1 MGRALARGGAVGRVE
16 PLCRAPRD
24 GRPSPR
30 ALGRRGARVGSGAR
44 LQPLGARVAGASLR
58 GLTGA
63 LAPPPVGALPCRT
76 AVPVDAVARGGERSG
91 RGAAAPSSCPV
102 PLAGAA
108 PRSVLVL
115 S

>member
-63 LAPPPVGALPCRT
+63 LAPPPVGGLPCRT
-76 AVPVDAVARGGERSG
+76 AVPVDAVAPGGGGRGGG
-91 RGAAAPSSCPV
+91 GAVPSSW
-102 PLAGAA
+102 
-108 PRSVLVL
+108 PRSFAGGGPPPPL
-115 S
+115 